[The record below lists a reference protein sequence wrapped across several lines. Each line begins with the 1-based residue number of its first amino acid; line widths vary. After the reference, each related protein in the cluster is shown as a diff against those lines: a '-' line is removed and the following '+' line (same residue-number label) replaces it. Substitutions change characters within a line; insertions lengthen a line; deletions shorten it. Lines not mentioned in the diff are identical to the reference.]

1 MPDPEALNLESA
13 FNSEGHVNTL
23 SYNCPSMMFNAEL
36 AVSGGHIAARALV
49 DTGAT
54 HCYISQ
60 SFFERTGLPLR
71 NDHTWLS
78 LANGSKAVSKG
89 KAVIP
94 LDVQT
99 YQGAVECFILP
110 MSQHFDI
117 ILGETWCVETG
128 CEISYKS
135 HSLTCVDTDGRRHK
149 LLTQSTET
157 SMLCPIIS
165 AVHLED
171 SLQHDDLLY
180 LVNVTEGHDHVNA
193 VQSEQLPNDSRLE
206 SLLEENKDRFPAD
219 LPAKLPPERNVYHTI
234 PLKNNDP
241 PPPRK
246 SYRLSKPEVEELNTQ
261 VASLLEKG
269 YIQPS
274 NSPYGHPVLFVKK
287 KNGNLRMCID
297 YRSLNQ
303 PTVKSSLLTTKSG

>member
-13 FNSEGHVNTL
+13 FNSEGHVNTH
-23 SYNCPSMMFNAEL
+23 SSNCPSMMFNAEL

-60 SFFERTGLPLR
+60 SFSERTGLPLR

-99 YQGAVECFILP
+99 CQGAVECFNLP
-110 MSQHFDI
+110 MSQHSDI

-165 AVHLED
+165 AVHLE
-171 SLQHDDLLY
+171 
-180 LVNVTEGHDHVNA
+180 
-193 VQSEQLPNDSRLE
+193 
-206 SLLEENKDRFPAD
+206 
-219 LPAKLPPERNVYHTI
+219 
-234 PLKNNDP
+234 
-241 PPPRK
+241 
-246 SYRLSKPEVEELNTQ
+246 ELT
-261 VASLLEKG
+261 A
-269 YIQPS
+269 
-274 NSPYGHPVLFVKK
+274 
-287 KNGNLRMCID
+287 
-297 YRSLNQ
+297 
-303 PTVKSSLLTTKSG
+303 